1 MKRVLFILGLLAD
14 TDIEWLVVA
23 GKKRKVAPG
32 EAIITEGVSVGSLF
46 IVLDGKLAVIIQ
58 KDGKPL
64 EVDQVGA
71 GEIVGE
77 VSLLDS
83 RPPTATVQG
92 KEPAIVL
99 DVPHLALHPKLETD
113 EGFAGRFYRALA
125 VFLAHRFRHR
135 VSGLGFQGTQEL
147 DEKTRSPDEIEV
159 NLLDNVVIAG
169 ARFRWMLDQLKNS

>member
-14 TDIEWLVVA
+14 TDVEWLVVA

-32 EAIITEGVSVGSLF
+32 EPLITEGVSVQSLF

-58 KDGKPL
+58 KEGQPL
-64 EVDQVGA
+64 EVDQIGA
-71 GEIVGE
+71 GEVVGE

-92 KEPAIVL
+92 KEPAFVL
-99 DVPHLALHPKLETD
+99 DIPHLALNAKLETD
-113 EGFAGRFYRALA
+113 EGFAARLYRALA

-135 VSGLGFQGTQEL
+135 VSGLGFQGAQEL
-147 DEKTRSPDEIEV
+147 DEKKQSPDEIEV
-159 NLLDNVVIAG
+159 GVLDNVVIAG
-169 ARFRWMLDQLKNS
+169 ARFRWMLDQLQKS

>member
-1 MKRVLFILGLLAD
+1 MKRVLFILGLLSD
-14 TDIEWLVVA
+14 SDIEWLVTA
-23 GKKRKVAPG
+23 GKKQKVAPG
-32 EAIITEGVSVGSLF
+32 EQIITEGVPVGSLF

-58 KDGKPL
+58 KEGKPL
-64 EVDQVGA
+64 EVDQIGA
-71 GEIVGE
+71 GEVVGE

-99 DVPHLALHPKLETD
+99 TVAHSALNAKVDTD
-113 EGFAGRFYRALA
+113 DGFAARFYRALA
-125 VFLAHRFRHR
+125 IFLAHRFRHR

-169 ARFRWMLDQLKNS
+169 ARFRWMLDQLKKS